1 MVIGLAAMTVVAA
14 VLFKEAKMPEWL
26 SSRLGAVNFPP
37 WVLACMVI
45 VFVRLRK
52 RTKDAMKKF
61 GLAS

>member
-1 MVIGLAAMTVVAA
+1 
-14 VLFKEAKMPEWL
+14 MPEWL